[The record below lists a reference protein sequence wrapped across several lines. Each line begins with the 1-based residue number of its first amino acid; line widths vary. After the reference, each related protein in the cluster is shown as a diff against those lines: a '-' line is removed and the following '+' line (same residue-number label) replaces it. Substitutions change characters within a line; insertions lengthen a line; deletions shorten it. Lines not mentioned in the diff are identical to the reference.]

1 MTTPAERRH
10 PLHAVRV
17 QIDHHSIPHI
27 EPLRMMVHRFRHQRH
42 PRYVPK
48 RRHKILALEFPV
60 QFAVHQAPS
69 LHLLQPFLHF
79 RITQF
84 LRRHRLSFHPSNTSP
99 LCTAVRVLGELAN
112 GPRVRHDPEGVGSGL
127 SAGIPMETQAR
138 PAMWKTLLAFAIIY
152 FVWGSTF
159 LAIRVGVHEVPPLL
173 FAAMRFLFAGIVLYG
188 WMIARGERSPTAR
201 QWTSVSLLAV
211 LIFVLDY
218 GSLFWAEQRV
228 PSGIAA
234 VMLAMLMAPWLRLS
248 GSPID
253 TLGAA
258 ALIFA
263 SVSWSIASTLS
274 RKLALPASKVMSSGA
289 QMLAG
294 GVFLTLTA
302 AALGEFHNFHPTTVS
317 REVWLSLL
325 YLIVAGSII
334 GFTAYVWLLHHE
346 SPTKVGTYAYVNPI
360 VAVLVGYFLGGEPL
374 ALRTI
379 VGTALILV
387 SVLAITTMP
396 AKKPAVESLLSE
408 AQEVAGS

>member
-1 MTTPAERRH
+1 
-10 PLHAVRV
+10 
-17 QIDHHSIPHI
+17 
-27 EPLRMMVHRFRHQRH
+27 
-42 PRYVPK
+42 
-48 RRHKILALEFPV
+48 
-60 QFAVHQAPS
+60 
-69 LHLLQPFLHF
+69 
-79 RITQF
+79 
-84 LRRHRLSFHPSNTSP
+84 
-99 LCTAVRVLGELAN
+99 
-112 GPRVRHDPEGVGSGL
+112 
-127 SAGIPMETQAR
+127 METQPR

-234 VMLAMLMAPWLRLS
+234 VMLATIPAFMALSEVVFLKTQRLTLRLGMALVIGIAGVAMLMAPWLRLS
-248 GSPID
+248 GAPID

-274 RKLALPASKVMSSGA
+274 RKLSLPASKVMSSGA

-360 VAVLVGYFLGGEPL
+360 VAVLVGYFIGGEPL

-396 AKKPAVESLLSE
+396 AKKPAAESLVAE